1 MSVHNLYGYVQLIR
15 KTDQSLPLNEHE
27 GTPVQ
32 KRSAHSPLEA
42 EIFKKPREYSPVS
55 LNINAE
61 EEDAIRMNTEMVLA
75 MKEAFN
81 DSGVQ

>member
-1 MSVHNLYGYVQLIR
+1 MCVHNLYGYVQLIQMI
-15 KTDQSLPLNEHE
+15 DQSLQLNEHE

-32 KRSAHSPLEA
+32 KRTAHSPLEA

-61 EEDAIRMNTEMVLA
+61 EEDEVKMNTEMVLA
-75 MKEAFN
+75 INEAFN
-81 DSGVQ
+81 DSSVQ